1 MHDLYNV
8 LVIQKYNAQLMCV
21 LSAFF
26 CLLTVSCQSQGST
39 LSGTTPNYS
48 YDPDK
53 TAYIKNGKA
62 VAPKDAPIRV
72 KRAIAAAN
80 EIATK
85 PYRRGGGHGRHEDS
99 AYDCSGATA
108 YVLKEAGMLR
118 MNKYPVS
125 GGFLKWG
132 RPGFGDWITVY
143 AKNGHVFLMIAGLRF
158 DTSGSRRGIGPR
170 WYTKSRQ
177 VRGFKVRHVPGV

>member
-1 MHDLYNV
+1 MYHV
-8 LVIQKYNAQLMCV
+8 LVIQKNKAQLLCV
-21 LSAFF
+21 LSV
-26 CLLTVSCQSQGST
+26 LLSLLMVSCQNASLTGST
-39 LSGTTPNYS
+39 PS
-48 YDPDK
+48 YQYVEGK
-53 TAYIKNGKA
+53 SAVIKDGKA
-62 VAPKDAPIRV
+62 IAPKNAPLRV

-80 EIATK
+80 QIATK
-85 PYRRGGGHGRHEDS
+85 PYRLGGGHGRHKDS

-125 GGFLKWG
+125 GNFLKWG

-143 AKNGHVFLMIAGLRF
+143 AKRGHVFIMIAGLRF

-177 VRGFKVRHVPGV
+177 VRGFKVRHIPGV